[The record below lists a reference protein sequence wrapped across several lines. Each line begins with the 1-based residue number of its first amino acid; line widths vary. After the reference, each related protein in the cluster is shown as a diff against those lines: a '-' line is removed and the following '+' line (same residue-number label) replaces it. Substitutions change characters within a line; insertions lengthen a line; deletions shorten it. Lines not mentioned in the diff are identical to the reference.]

1 MENVPEMTKL
11 QTILEDIQQTEVSFI
26 IIGLLFMILTVQN
39 NKKHLK
45 SSSVWVWWPTHD
57 VLV

>member
-1 MENVPEMTKL
+1 MSEAEL
-11 QTILEDIQQTEVSFI
+11 LEQTEVSFI
-26 IIGLLFMILTVQN
+26 ITGLFLTMILTVQN